1 MREDVMISTSGL
13 TNEAIRL
20 PPAAVR
26 VSRINSSIGGVRM
39 SVGLPWAGLIEAA
52 ADRRSNA
59 GPSGAAVATADHGD
73 LPGGILAQPMIKI
86 MFLLVKRQD
95 MTEQQFHRYWLQR
108 HAPIVSARSGDMGM
122 RRYVQ
127 SHLIPSPM
135 TAGLERARGWRP
147 NPFQGV
153 AEVWWDSE
161 EAMAAVFATPQG
173 ADAGEKLAEDEK
185 QFLDDRTVVLMT
197 REYLIFDQ

>member
-1 MREDVMISTSGL
+1 MLSTSGL
-13 TNEAIRL
+13 TNETIRL
-20 PPAAVR
+20 PPGTVP
-26 VSRINSSIGGVRM
+26 VGRINPSIGGVRM
-39 SVGLPWAGLIEAA
+39 SLGLPWAVLIQAA
-52 ADRRSNA
+52 AAHRSNG
-59 GPSGAAVATADHGD
+59 GPSAAAVAIADHGD
-73 LPGGILAQPMIKI
+73 LPGGIAPQPMIKI

-135 TAGLERARGWRP
+135 TAGLERARGWPP

-161 EAMAAVFATPQG
+161 EAMAAAFATAQG
-173 ADAGEKLAEDEK
+173 GDAGHKLAEDEK

-197 REYLIFDQ
+197 REYLIFDK